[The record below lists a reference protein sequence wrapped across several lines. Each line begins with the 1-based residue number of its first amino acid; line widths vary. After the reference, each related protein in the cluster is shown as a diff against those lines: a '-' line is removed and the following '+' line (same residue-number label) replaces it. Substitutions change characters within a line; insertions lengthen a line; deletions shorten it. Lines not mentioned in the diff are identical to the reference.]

1 MRIGEVA
8 AATGASARSLRHYEQ
23 LGLIA
28 SRREPN
34 GYRDYDEETVVR
46 VRQIRGLLDSGIPT
60 RVIERML
67 PCLDGGPDILPDE
80 ATPELLAGLER
91 ERASLDARIATLVR
105 SREALTGYI
114 ATVTAA
120 RTAR

>member
-8 AATGASARSLRHYEQ
+8 AATGVSTRSLRHYEQ

-34 GYRDYDEETVVR
+34 GYRDYDEDTVVR

-67 PCLDGGPDILPDE
+67 PCLDGGPDIHPDE
-80 ATPELLAGLER
+80 ATPELLAGLEH
-91 ERASLDARIATLVR
+91 ERASLDARIATLTR
-105 SREALTGYI
+105 SRDALTDYI
-114 ATVTAA
+114 ARVSAVRGPA
-120 RTAR
+120 